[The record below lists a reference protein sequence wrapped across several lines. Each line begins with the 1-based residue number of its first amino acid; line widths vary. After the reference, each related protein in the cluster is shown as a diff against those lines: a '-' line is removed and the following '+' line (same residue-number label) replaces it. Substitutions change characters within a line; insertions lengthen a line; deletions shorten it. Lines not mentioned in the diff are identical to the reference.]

1 MDCFE
6 SLFKTQAREE
16 AQALS
21 LLRRKKERKKEELSD
36 GEGKENPRF
45 VFSTLPLSASSVDPS
60 TARNEVDESL
70 MTPHQQN
77 GIFSENLL
85 FVDSRLFRGKL

>member
-1 MDCFE
+1 MKAFLKRKQE
-6 SLFKTQAREE
+6 KKLKLF
-16 AQALS
+16 LS
-21 LLRRKKERKKEELSD
+21 FAERKKEELSD